1 MRRLTEVIGNET
13 KESQESL
20 MSSLF
25 YAPCAHLEKGAV
37 GQFSPGTAGG
47 LNPGVGFESDS
58 RVNPWDF
65 IFTVEGALVFAAA
78 AVRRHAQ
85 DRTAAFAFPFTTRT
99 VGAGSGATAIPD
111 EADSRAEFWAPLWS
125 RATRLEE
132 MLLLMSEGRA
142 VVDGGPAHDG
152 LDFARAAGQL
162 GIARGVHTFQRHG
175 FLMRAGKAYFATP
188 LGRVRV
194 RENPAHNLVSELDGG
209 GWLSRARNTVR
220 GKNAPSSLR
229 AVGGSLDEALFRL
242 AGDDSAEA
250 VQEALIAVGA
260 LMLEA
265 GRRSKLRESLPP
277 PPRLSE
283 EWVRVANDGSHEFAL
298 AAALASLDGAS
309 EAFRLPFRRHLAP
322 LDWPKGRESWSGTTE
337 AQALVVW
344 SGRSLIRD
352 MGLVLKRRLI
362 EARGHNFFDHN
373 NQPEL
378 PLHGWRSAS
387 LAAVAAFLAGRTDD
401 SRTGALAAGLA
412 WTQSH
417 AERSSTVKR
426 EDALSFAYAAL
437 KPLFAPG
444 GVGPTT
450 EQKKLLD
457 PLVLIRLIGA
467 GRVTDAVTCAQAMA
481 KGIGLPTPF
490 AQCLPTS
497 ALDPARFAAALL
509 FPIAPKAHER
519 LIARAYPDLTKNE
532 ERDDAA

>member
-1 MRRLTEVIGNET
+1 MRTYT
-13 KESQESL
+13 
-20 MSSLF
+20 SSD
-25 YAPCAHLEKGAV
+25 
-37 GQFSPGTAGG
+37 
-47 LNPGVGFESDS
+47 GVS
-58 RVNPWDF
+58 R
-65 IFTVEGALVFAAA
+65 ISRLVFAAA

-194 RENPAHNLVSELDGG
+194 RENPRSYLVSELDGG

-260 LMLEA
+260 LMLEV

-362 EARGHNFFDHN
+362 EARGIISSITTSNPNCLCTGGIPHH
-373 NQPEL
+373 L
-378 PLHGWRSAS
+378 PPSLHS
-387 LAAVAAFLAGRTDD
+387 LPDARTIAAPAPSPPVLPGRNPMRNDRPP
-401 SRTGALAAGLA
+401 SNARTPCP
-412 WTQSH
+412 S
-417 AERSSTVKR
+417 
-426 EDALSFAYAAL
+426 
-437 KPLFAPG
+437 
-444 GVGPTT
+444 
-450 EQKKLLD
+450 
-457 PLVLIRLIGA
+457 
-467 GRVTDAVTCAQAMA
+467 
-481 KGIGLPTPF
+481 
-490 AQCLPTS
+490 
-497 ALDPARFAAALL
+497 
-509 FPIAPKAHER
+509 
-519 LIARAYPDLTKNE
+519 LT
-532 ERDDAA
+532 RR